1 MLLEGNILAWNPDFI
16 EFHATVLKNITLESL
31 CDSKSTHLLMKE
43 KSTFDE
49 ANQFCKVHGGILAL
63 PNSEE
68 ENEKLHGMLMENIN
82 TCYRIWIDYF
92 GHNTSFSFFK
102 KKSSIDTCAVMGED
116 SKWQGKQNI
125 YCQYTRH
132 CFICEFE
139 KVPMMTLKGLCDITT
154 YSFNYF
160 FVSTYQYIGY
170 VGGSITKQNGTWILK
185 NVPNTEMAFF
195 NTSGD
200 HFIGRSNWVVQD
212 TFCGLDNSLRQL
224 TVSICKLSSE
234 YTCNSG
240 QCIPLT
246 KRCDNLQDCE
256 DNSDEEDCTI
266 ITPIEGYNLLE
277 PPQLVNSLS
286 NLFTTVEIVQFDE
299 IDNMQSKLTLT
310 LDITISWTEPR
321 IIAKYLPE
329 YDNTST
335 IFTEISGIYIFKII
349 LIKSIHFYHSFK
361 KILSFILQKS
371 KWINIQINLNP

>member
-1 MLLEGNILAWNPDFI
+1 MLLEGNVLAWNPDFI
-16 EFHATVLKNITLESL
+16 EFHETALKNITLDSL
-31 CDSKSTHLLMKE
+31 CNSSSTHLLMTE
-43 KSTFDE
+43 TSTFDE
-49 ANQFCKVHGGILAL
+49 ADQFCKVHGGILAL

-68 ENEKLHGMLMENIN
+68 ENEKLHGMLMENID

-102 KKSSIDTCAVMGED
+102 KKSTKDTCAVMGDD
-116 SKWQGKQNI
+116 SKWQGKQDI
-125 YCQYTRH
+125 YCQNTRH

-139 KVPMMTLKGLCDITT
+139 KVPMMTLKGLCDRTT

-160 FVSTYQYIGY
+160 LVSTYQYIGY
-170 VGGSITKQNGTWILK
+170 VGGSITKQNDSWIIK
-185 NVPNTEMAFF
+185 NVPDTEMAFY

-212 TFCGLDNSLRQL
+212 TFCALDNSLQQL
-224 TVSICKLSSE
+224 TISLCSLSSE
-234 YTCNSG
+234 FTCNSG

-266 ITPIEGYNLLE
+266 ITPVEGYNLLE
-277 PPQLVNSLS
+277 PPQLVNRLS
-286 NLFTTVEIVQFDE
+286 NLLTTVEILQFDE

-321 IIAKYLPE
+321 IYAKYLPE

-335 IFTEISGIYIFKII
+335 VFTEITGIYIFKII
-349 LIKSIHFYHSFK
+349 LIKK
-361 KILSFILQKS
+361 Q
-371 KWINIQINLNP
+371 